1 MSQNLGLSV
10 ITILL
15 LQTQLLMWLVIYVRY
30 YLVHYHLIVSLFNY
44 ISITLF
50 LTYYNMFDLYY

>member
-10 ITILL
+10 YYYITVTNTVTNVTRYICSLL
-15 LQTQLLMWLVIYVRY
+15 FSSLPFNSI
-30 YLVHYHLIVSLFNY
+30 LFNY